1 MGRASRET
9 PKHLGENLL
18 QIRTEL
24 GLSQD
29 GMLRRSG
36 LAQEYGRHYI
46 SGFETGEREP
56 SFLVLLKYSEVARV
70 WINALVDDEV
80 NLPRRISNTEMQP
93 GIKQKRAKDPQATLN
108 LNGQVLDGAAMQ
120 STSYRLRPFRPCR
133 RSLTRVIATKSPAK
147 SPTAFR
153 TSAA

>member
-9 PKHLGENLL
+9 PKRLGEKLL
-18 QIRTEL
+18 QIRTKL

-29 GMLRRSG
+29 GMLRRLG

-56 SFLVLLKYSEVARV
+56 SLLVLLKYSDVAKV

-80 NLPRRISNTEMQP
+80 NLPIEIPSHSMSAGMHRR
-93 GIKQKRAKDPQATLN
+93 RA
-108 LNGQVLDGAAMQ
+108 
-120 STSYRLRPFRPCR
+120 
-133 RSLTRVIATKSPAK
+133 AK
-147 SPTAFR
+147 SPKTR
-153 TSAA
+153 R